1 MIKDKNSPE
10 GCGHVW
16 KFYILCARLIGTES
30 SEIQP
35 CTMKYSNII
44 QHGRS
49 YIMLSIPA
57 NQNRKI
63 RILICTEV
71 TVQEAFDQ
79 VTVNGVS
86 SNILNLDA
94 GLKAGRIS

>member
-1 MIKDKNSPE
+1 
-10 GCGHVW
+10 
-16 KFYILCARLIGTES
+16 
-30 SEIQP
+30 
-35 CTMKYSNII
+35 
-44 QHGRS
+44 
-49 YIMLSIPA
+49 MLSIPA

-94 GLKAGRIS
+94 GLKSREDIMKTRMAENANIKENEIQKEIKKETGVGTQTVRLSASMEIHSSSI

>member
-1 MIKDKNSPE
+1 
-10 GCGHVW
+10 
-16 KFYILCARLIGTES
+16 
-30 SEIQP
+30 
-35 CTMKYSNII
+35 
-44 QHGRS
+44 
-49 YIMLSIPA
+49 MLSIPA

-94 GLKAGRIS
+94 GLKAGGYHENQNGRECEYKRK

>member
-1 MIKDKNSPE
+1 
-10 GCGHVW
+10 
-16 KFYILCARLIGTES
+16 
-30 SEIQP
+30 
-35 CTMKYSNII
+35 
-44 QHGRS
+44 
-49 YIMLSIPA
+49 MLSIPA

-94 GLKAGRIS
+94 GLKAGRIENQNGRECEYKRK

>member
-1 MIKDKNSPE
+1 
-10 GCGHVW
+10 
-16 KFYILCARLIGTES
+16 
-30 SEIQP
+30 
-35 CTMKYSNII
+35 
-44 QHGRS
+44 
-49 YIMLSIPA
+49 MLSITA